1 MRTAERAASPRPRTR
16 AWRVAGL
23 AGLAAAVALGA
34 GAAGWF
40 LAGPQRPPAPAG
52 RPRLVLLAVVGG
64 ERPLLAVVGA
74 GGAGRPA
81 AVTLPSEAVA
91 VVPGYGE
98 ATFAEASRLPGPMLR
113 AAAAN
118 VLGVWVDRYAVV
130 EADALA
136 AAVDRAGGLGL
147 LLPEELSGAEEPS
160 RVTFSGQQLVGF
172 LGGRGEAAD
181 LRWRV
186 ALDALLGRG
195 VLDAGDLAEADDG
208 VAAVRILRAA
218 GGAEV
223 VPLPTSRLGE
233 GLVLPDLGAVDA
245 LAARLFGAPGGP
257 VRVSVWN
264 GSGTPGVGRLVAE
277 RLIPAGF
284 RIVLSEN
291 ADAFGR
297 AETVITAVG
306 REHRAAAARVRELLG
321 VGRVE
326 VQRVP
331 SGFSDLGIVVGEDF
345 G

>member
-1 MRTAERAASPRPRTR
+1 
-16 AWRVAGL
+16 
-23 AGLAAAVALGA
+23 
-34 GAAGWF
+34 GAAGW
-40 LAGPQRPPAPAG
+40 LAAGPHRATAPAG

-74 GGAGRPA
+74 GGTARAA
-81 AVTLPSEAVA
+81 AVTLPPEAVA

-118 VLGVWVDRYAVV
+118 VLGLWVDRYAVV
-130 EADALA
+130 AADALA
-136 AAVDRAGGLGL
+136 AAVDRAGGLPL
-147 LLPEELSGAEEPS
+147 RLPAELSGSGEPS
-160 RVTFSGQQLVGF
+160 RVTFSGEQLVGF
-172 LGGRGEAAD
+172 LAGRGEAAD

-186 ALDALLGRG
+186 ALGALLGRG
-195 VLDAGDLAEADDG
+195 VLGTADLSETDDG
-208 VAAVRILRAA
+208 AAAVRILRAA

-223 VPLPTSRLGE
+223 APLPTRRLDE
-233 GLVLPDLGAVDA
+233 GLLLPDLDAVDG
-245 LAARLFGAPGGP
+245 LAARLFGGPGTAP

-291 ADAFGR
+291 ADAFGQ

-306 REHRAAAARVRELLG
+306 REHRAAAERVRELLG
-321 VGRVE
+321 VGRVQ